1 MINPLKIKTAI
12 GITLSLSMLILGGC
26 KTTQSNVTSVG
37 PSMVGPGSGAQLGST
52 KPFYSYDS
60 DIFLDVAVPVFD
72 PGFPKNS
79 DGTID
84 YDEIEEEGIWPQV
97 RRLEANRFAIATK
110 DALSETK
117 SFGNIYVTP
126 DASALA
132 DVYIIGIVNYSDTE
146 TVNIGI
152 KVMDAKN
159 TVWGEDEFEYRVSEG
174 WYRDAMSRG
183 ENPNGPVF
191 EKIAT
196 FVYKLLKEKSE
207 AYKREIQQVS
217 DLRYAQMYSP
227 EAFSQYLTQG
237 RRGEIE
243 LVGAPSENDPML
255 QRIKAIQAKDESFID
270 SLQET
275 YDTFWATTEEPYR
288 QYQKETLP
296 EAKKIRE
303 LEQERTTKQVT
314 AGLFAVASVLL
325 GSNSGSTAGQVAAA
339 GAGLAALGSLND
351 AIKTN
356 KELHAQRE
364 LFDEMG
370 QNLDIQVADQIVEI
384 NDQRI
389 ELQGTAS
396 EQYYQ
401 LRSRLKEIY
410 ELEATPMT
418 KL

>member
-1 MINPLKIKTAI
+1 M
-12 GITLSLSMLILGGC
+12 SGC
-26 KTTQSNVTSVG
+26 GSTQTNVTSVG
-37 PSMVGPGSGAQLGST
+37 PSMVGPGGGQALGAQKNTYNYNSEI
-52 KPFYSYDS
+52 YM
-60 DIFLDVAVPVFD
+60 DVAIPVFD
-72 PGFPKNS
+72 PGFPTER

-110 DALSETK
+110 EALGETK
-117 SFGNIYVTP
+117 SFGSINVTP

-132 DVYIIGIVNYSDTE
+132 DVYVLGKINYSDTE
-146 TVNIGI
+146 TVEIGV

-159 TVWGEDEFEYRVSEG
+159 TVWGEEEFEYRVSEG

-191 EKIAT
+191 EQIAK
-196 FVYKLLKEKSE
+196 FVYDLLIKKSD
-207 AYKREIQQVS
+207 AYKQEVQMVS

-227 EAFSQYLTQG
+227 ESFSQYLTQG

-243 LVGAPSENDPML
+243 LVSAPSDSDPML
-255 QRIKAIQAKDESFID
+255 RRVRAIQAKDEQFID

-275 YDTFWATTEEPYR
+275 YDSFWVTTEEPYR
-288 QYQKETLP
+288 KYQKETLP

-303 LEQERTTKQVT
+303 LEAERTTQQVT

-325 GSNSGSTAGQVAAA
+325 GSNSSSTAGQVAAA
-339 GAGLAALGSLND
+339 GAGIAAIGTLSE

-356 KELHAQRE
+356 KELHAQRD

-384 NDQRI
+384 DNQRI

-401 LRSRLKEIY
+401 LRARLKDIY
-410 ELEATPMT
+410 DMESTPMT
-418 KL
+418 AL

>member
-1 MINPLKIKTAI
+1 
-12 GITLSLSMLILGGC
+12 
-26 KTTQSNVTSVG
+26 
-37 PSMVGPGSGAQLGST
+37 MVGPGGGQALGAQKNTYNYNSEI
-52 KPFYSYDS
+52 YM
-60 DIFLDVAVPVFD
+60 DVAIPVFD
-72 PGFPKNS
+72 PGFPTER

-110 DALSETK
+110 EALGETK
-117 SFGNIYVTP
+117 SFGSINVTP

-132 DVYIIGIVNYSDTE
+132 DVYVLGKINYSDTE
-146 TVNIGI
+146 TVEIGV

-159 TVWGEDEFEYRVSEG
+159 TVWGEEEFEYRVSEG

-191 EKIAT
+191 EQIAK
-196 FVYKLLKEKSE
+196 FVYDLLIKKSDT
-207 AYKREIQQVS
+207 YKQEVQMVS

-227 EAFSQYLTQG
+227 ESFSQYLTQG

-243 LVGAPSENDPML
+243 LVSAPSDSDPML
-255 QRIKAIQAKDESFID
+255 RRVRAIQAKDEQFID

-275 YDTFWATTEEPYR
+275 YDSFWVTTEEPYR
-288 QYQKETLP
+288 KYQKETLP

-303 LEQERTTKQVT
+303 LEAERTTQQVT

-325 GSNSGSTAGQVAAA
+325 GSNSSSTAGQVAAA
-339 GAGLAALGSLND
+339 GAGIAAIGTLSE

-356 KELHAQRE
+356 KELHAQRD

-384 NDQRI
+384 DNQRI

-401 LRSRLKEIY
+401 LRARLKDIY
-410 ELEATPMT
+410 DMESTPMT
-418 KL
+418 AL

>member
-1 MINPLKIKTAI
+1 
-12 GITLSLSMLILGGC
+12 
-26 KTTQSNVTSVG
+26 
-37 PSMVGPGSGAQLGST
+37 MVGPGGGQALGAQKNTYNYNSEI
-52 KPFYSYDS
+52 YM
-60 DIFLDVAVPVFD
+60 DVAIPVFD
-72 PGFPKNS
+72 PGFPTER

-110 DALSETK
+110 EALGETK
-117 SFGNIYVTP
+117 SFGSINVTP

-132 DVYIIGIVNYSDTE
+132 DVYVLGKINYSDTE
-146 TVNIGI
+146 TVEIGV

-159 TVWGEDEFEYRVSEG
+159 TVWGEEEFEYRVSEG

-191 EKIAT
+191 EQIAK
-196 FVYKLLKEKSE
+196 FVYDLLIKKSDT
-207 AYKREIQQVS
+207 YKQEVQMVS

-227 EAFSQYLTQG
+227 ESFSQYLTQG

-243 LVGAPSENDPML
+243 LVSAPSDSDPML
-255 QRIKAIQAKDESFID
+255 RRVRAIQAKDEQFID

-275 YDTFWATTEEPYR
+275 YDSFWVTTEEPYR
-288 QYQKETLP
+288 KYQKETLP

-303 LEQERTTKQVT
+303 LESERTTQQVT

-325 GSNSGSTAGQVAAA
+325 GSNSSSTAGQVAAA
-339 GAGLAALGSLND
+339 GAGIAAIGTLSE

-356 KELHAQRE
+356 KELHAQRD

-384 NDQRI
+384 DNQRI

-401 LRSRLKEIY
+401 LRARLKDIY
-410 ELEATPMT
+410 DMESTPMT
-418 KL
+418 AL

>member
-1 MINPLKIKTAI
+1 
-12 GITLSLSMLILGGC
+12 
-26 KTTQSNVTSVG
+26 SVG
-37 PSMVGPGSGAQLGST
+37 PSMVGPGGGQALGAQKNTYNYNSEI
-52 KPFYSYDS
+52 YM
-60 DIFLDVAVPVFD
+60 DVAIPVFD
-72 PGFPKNS
+72 PGFPTER

-110 DALSETK
+110 EALGETK
-117 SFGNIYVTP
+117 SFGSINVTP

-132 DVYIIGIVNYSDTE
+132 DVYVLGKINYSDTE
-146 TVNIGI
+146 TVEIGV

-159 TVWGEDEFEYRVSEG
+159 TVWGEEEFEYRVSEG

-191 EKIAT
+191 EQIAK
-196 FVYKLLKEKSE
+196 FVYDLLIKKSD
-207 AYKREIQQVS
+207 AYKQEVQMVS

-227 EAFSQYLTQG
+227 ESFSQYLTQG

-243 LVGAPSENDPML
+243 LVSAPSDSDPML
-255 QRIKAIQAKDESFID
+255 RRVRAIQAKDEQFID

-275 YDTFWATTEEPYR
+275 YDSFWVTTEEPYR
-288 QYQKETLP
+288 KYQKETLP

-303 LEQERTTKQVT
+303 LEAERTTQQVT

-325 GSNSGSTAGQVAAA
+325 GSNSSSTAGQVAAA
-339 GAGLAALGSLND
+339 GAGIAAIGTLSE

-356 KELHAQRE
+356 KELHAQRD

-384 NDQRI
+384 DNQRI

-401 LRSRLKEIY
+401 LRARLKDIY
-410 ELEATPMT
+410 DMESTPMT
-418 KL
+418 AL

>member
-1 MINPLKIKTAI
+1 
-12 GITLSLSMLILGGC
+12 
-26 KTTQSNVTSVG
+26 
-37 PSMVGPGSGAQLGST
+37 MVGPGGGQALGAQKNTYNYNSEI
-52 KPFYSYDS
+52 YM
-60 DIFLDVAVPVFD
+60 DVAIPVFD
-72 PGFPKNS
+72 PGFPTER

-110 DALSETK
+110 EALGETK
-117 SFGNIYVTP
+117 SFGSINVTP

-132 DVYIIGIVNYSDTE
+132 DVYVLGKINYSDTE
-146 TVNIGI
+146 TVEIGV

-159 TVWGEDEFEYRVSEG
+159 TVWGEEEFEYRVSEG

-191 EKIAT
+191 EQIAK
-196 FVYKLLKEKSE
+196 FVYDLLIKKSD
-207 AYKREIQQVS
+207 AYKQEVQMVS

-227 EAFSQYLTQG
+227 ESFSQYLTQG

-243 LVGAPSENDPML
+243 LVSAPSDSDPML
-255 QRIKAIQAKDESFID
+255 RRVRAIQAKDEQFID

-275 YDTFWATTEEPYR
+275 YDSFWVTTEEPYR
-288 QYQKETLP
+288 KYQKETLP

-303 LEQERTTKQVT
+303 LESERTTQQVT

-325 GSNSGSTAGQVAAA
+325 GSNSSSTAGQVAAA
-339 GAGLAALGSLND
+339 GAGIAAIGTLSE

-356 KELHAQRE
+356 KELHAQRD

-384 NDQRI
+384 DNQRI

-401 LRSRLKEIY
+401 LRARLKDIY
-410 ELEATPMT
+410 DMESTPMT
-418 KL
+418 AL

>member
-1 MINPLKIKTAI
+1 MSSFKPKALFTVVATASFI
-12 GITLSLSMLILGGC
+12 LLGGC
-26 KTTQSNVTSVG
+26 GSTQSNVTSVG
-37 PSMVGPGSGAQLGST
+37 PSMVGPGTGQPLGTQRNAYNYNSEI
-52 KPFYSYDS
+52 YM
-60 DIFLDVAVPVFD
+60 DVAIPVFD
-72 PGFPKNS
+72 PGFPTES

-97 RRLEANRFAIATK
+97 RRLEANRFAVATK
-110 DALSETK
+110 EALGETK
-117 SFGNIYVTP
+117 SFGSINVTP

-132 DVYIIGIVNYSDTE
+132 DVYVLGKINYSDTE
-146 TVNIGI
+146 TVEIGV

-159 TVWGEDEFEYRVSEG
+159 TVWGEEEFEYRVSEG

-191 EKIAT
+191 DQIAK
-196 FVYKLLKEKSE
+196 FVYDLLIKKSE
-207 AYKREIQQVS
+207 AYKREVQMVS

-227 EAFSQYLTQG
+227 ESFSQYLSQG

-243 LVGAPSENDPML
+243 LVSAPSDNDPML
-255 QRIKAIQAKDESFID
+255 RRVRAIQAKDEQFID

-275 YDTFWATTEEPYR
+275 YDAFWVTTEGPYR
-288 QYQKETLP
+288 KYQKETLP

-303 LEQERTTKQVT
+303 LEAERTTQQVT

-325 GSNSGSTAGQVAAA
+325 GSNSNSTAGQVAAA
-339 GAGLAALGSLND
+339 GAGIAAIGTLNE

-356 KELHAQRE
+356 KELHAQRD

-384 NDQRI
+384 DNQRI

-401 LRSRLKEIY
+401 LRARLKDIY
-410 ELEATPMT
+410 DREATPMT
-418 KL
+418 TL

>member
-1 MINPLKIKTAI
+1 
-12 GITLSLSMLILGGC
+12 
-26 KTTQSNVTSVG
+26 
-37 PSMVGPGSGAQLGST
+37 MVGPGGGQALGAQKNTYNYNSEI
-52 KPFYSYDS
+52 YM
-60 DIFLDVAVPVFD
+60 DVAIPVFD
-72 PGFPKNS
+72 PGFPTER

-110 DALSETK
+110 EALGETK
-117 SFGNIYVTP
+117 SFGSINVTP

-132 DVYIIGIVNYSDTE
+132 DVYVLGKINYSDTE
-146 TVNIGI
+146 TVEIGV

-159 TVWGEDEFEYRVSEG
+159 TVWGEEEFEYRVSEG

-191 EKIAT
+191 EQIAK
-196 FVYKLLKEKSE
+196 FVYDLLIKKSD
-207 AYKREIQQVS
+207 AYKQEVQMVS

-227 EAFSQYLTQG
+227 ESFSQYLTQG
-237 RRGEIE
+237 RRGEIK
-243 LVGAPSENDPML
+243 LVSAPSDSDPML
-255 QRIKAIQAKDESFID
+255 RRVRAIQAKDEQFID

-275 YDTFWATTEEPYR
+275 YDSFWVTTEEPYR
-288 QYQKETLP
+288 KYQKETLP

-303 LEQERTTKQVT
+303 LEAERTTQQVT

-325 GSNSGSTAGQVAAA
+325 GSNSSSTAGQVAAA
-339 GAGLAALGSLND
+339 GAGIAAIGTLSE

-356 KELHAQRE
+356 KELHAQRD

-384 NDQRI
+384 DNQRI

-401 LRSRLKEIY
+401 LRARLKDIY
-410 ELEATPMT
+410 DMESTPMT
-418 KL
+418 AL

>member
-1 MINPLKIKTAI
+1 FTVVATASFI
-12 GITLSLSMLILGGC
+12 LLSGC
-26 KTTQSNVTSVG
+26 GSTQTNVTSVG
-37 PSMVGPGSGAQLGST
+37 PSMVGPGGGQALGAQKNTYNYNSEI
-52 KPFYSYDS
+52 YM
-60 DIFLDVAVPVFD
+60 DVAIPVFD
-72 PGFPKNS
+72 PGFPTER

-110 DALSETK
+110 EALGETK
-117 SFGNIYVTP
+117 SFGSINVTP

-132 DVYIIGIVNYSDTE
+132 DVYVLGKINYSDTE
-146 TVNIGI
+146 TVEIGV

-159 TVWGEDEFEYRVSEG
+159 TVWGEEEFEYRVSEG

-191 EKIAT
+191 EQIAK
-196 FVYKLLKEKSE
+196 FVYDLLIKKSD
-207 AYKREIQQVS
+207 AYKQEVQMVS

-227 EAFSQYLTQG
+227 ESFSQYLTQG

-243 LVGAPSENDPML
+243 LVSAPSDSDPML
-255 QRIKAIQAKDESFID
+255 RRVRAIQAKDEQFID

-275 YDTFWATTEEPYR
+275 YDSFWVTTEEPYR
-288 QYQKETLP
+288 KYQKETLP

-303 LEQERTTKQVT
+303 LESERTTQQVT

-325 GSNSGSTAGQVAAA
+325 GSNSSSTAGQVAAA
-339 GAGLAALGSLND
+339 GAGIAAIGTLSE

-356 KELHAQRE
+356 KELHAQRD

-384 NDQRI
+384 DNQRI

-401 LRSRLKEIY
+401 LRARLKDIY
-410 ELEATPMT
+410 DMESTPMT
-418 KL
+418 AL

>member
-1 MINPLKIKTAI
+1 MSLFKPKSLFTVVATASFI
-12 GITLSLSMLILGGC
+12 LLGGC
-26 KTTQSNVTSVG
+26 GSTQTNVTSVG
-37 PSMVGPGSGAQLGST
+37 PSMVGPGGGQALGARKNTYNYNSEI
-52 KPFYSYDS
+52 YM
-60 DIFLDVAVPVFD
+60 DVAIPVFD
-72 PGFPKNS
+72 PGFPTES
-79 DGTID
+79 DGSID

-110 DALSETK
+110 EALGDTK
-117 SFGNIYVTP
+117 SFGSINVTP

-132 DVYIIGIVNYSDTE
+132 DVYVLGKINYSDTE
-146 TVNIGI
+146 TVEIGV

-159 TVWGEDEFEYRVSEG
+159 TVWGEEEFEYRVSEG

-191 EKIAT
+191 EQIAK
-196 FVYKLLKEKSE
+196 FVYDLLIKKSE
-207 AYKREIQQVS
+207 AYKQEVQMVS
-217 DLRYAQMYSP
+217 DMRYAQMYSP
-227 EAFSQYLTQG
+227 ESFSQYLAQS

-243 LVGAPSENDPML
+243 LVSAPSDSDPML
-255 QRIKAIQAKDESFID
+255 RRVRAIQAKDEQFID

-275 YDTFWATTEEPYR
+275 YDSFWVTTEAPYR
-288 QYQKETLP
+288 KYQKETLP

-303 LEQERTTKQVT
+303 LEAERTTKQVT

-339 GAGLAALGSLND
+339 GAGLAAIGTLSE

-356 KELHAQRE
+356 KELHAQRD

-384 NDQRI
+384 DNQRI

-401 LRSRLKEIY
+401 LRARLKDIY
-410 ELEATPMT
+410 EMESTPMT
-418 KL
+418 TL

>member
-1 MINPLKIKTAI
+1 
-12 GITLSLSMLILGGC
+12 
-26 KTTQSNVTSVG
+26 
-37 PSMVGPGSGAQLGST
+37 MVGPGGGQALGAQKNTYNYNSEI
-52 KPFYSYDS
+52 YM
-60 DIFLDVAVPVFD
+60 DVAIPVFD
-72 PGFPKNS
+72 PGFPTER

-110 DALSETK
+110 EALGETK
-117 SFGNIYVTP
+117 SFGSINVTP

-132 DVYIIGIVNYSDTE
+132 DVYVLGKINYSDTE
-146 TVNIGI
+146 TVEIGV

-159 TVWGEDEFEYRVSEG
+159 TVWGEEEFEYRVSEG

-191 EKIAT
+191 EQIAK
-196 FVYKLLKEKSE
+196 FVYDLLIKKSD
-207 AYKREIQQVS
+207 AYKQEVQMVS

-227 EAFSQYLTQG
+227 ESFSQYLTQG

-243 LVGAPSENDPML
+243 LVSAPSESDPML
-255 QRIKAIQAKDESFID
+255 RRVRAIQAKDEQFID

-275 YDTFWATTEEPYR
+275 YDSFWVTTEEPYR
-288 QYQKETLP
+288 KYQKETLP

-303 LEQERTTKQVT
+303 LEAERTTQQVT

-325 GSNSGSTAGQVAAA
+325 GSNSSSTAGQVAAA
-339 GAGLAALGSLND
+339 GAGIAAIGTLSE

-356 KELHAQRE
+356 KELHAQRD

-384 NDQRI
+384 DNQRI

-401 LRSRLKEIY
+401 LRARLKDIY
-410 ELEATPMT
+410 DMESTPMT
-418 KL
+418 AL